1 MFTDAQFTGLVKKYI
16 DTVFRLAF
24 SYLKNREDADDVVQ
38 NVFLKLYR
46 QKRAFD
52 SEDHIKHWL
61 IRVTV
66 NECKSLL
73 RAPWRQTESFE
84 DYAATLSFQ
93 NPERSALFYAV
104 MALPKKYR
112 LPIYLYYYEGYST
125 ADLAEILRI
134 PKGTVCVNLKRG
146 REMLKKSLQEAES
159 YVE

>member
-16 DTVFRLAF
+16 DTVFRVAF
-24 SYLKNREDADDVVQ
+24 SYLRSKEDADDVTQ

-46 QKRAFD
+46 QRAPFD

-61 IRVTV
+61 IRVAV
-66 NECKSLL
+66 NESKSLL

-84 DYAATLSFQ
+84 EYAATLSFSD
-93 NPERSALFYAV
+93 PERSALFYAV
-104 MALPKKYR
+104 MDLPKKYR

-125 ADLAEILRI
+125 AELAEILKM

-146 REMLKKSLQEAES
+146 RELLKKSLQEAE
-159 YVE
+159 

>member
-46 QKRAFD
+46 QKRTFD

-66 NECKSLL
+66 NECKSLM
-73 RAPWRQTESFE
+73 RAPWRQMESFE

-93 NPERSALFYAV
+93 DPERSDLFYAV

-125 ADLAEILRI
+125 AELAEILKM

-146 REMLKKSLQEAES
+146 RDMLKKTLQEAE
-159 YVE
+159 

>member
-1 MFTDAQFTGLVKKYI
+1 MFTEAQFTDLVKKYI

-24 SYLKNREDADDVVQ
+24 SYLKSREDAEDVVQ

-46 QKRAFD
+46 QRTPFD
-52 SEDHIKHWL
+52 GEEHIRHWL

-66 NECKSLL
+66 NECKTMLRSL
-73 RAPWRQTESFE
+73 WRKTESFE
-84 DYAATLSFQ
+84 DYAAKLTFE

-104 MALPKKYR
+104 MDLPKKYR

-125 ADLAEILRI
+125 AELTEILRM

-146 REMLKKSLQEAES
+146 RELLKQSLEEAE
-159 YVE
+159 